1 MDGERKK
8 EDDNQQMFIVQE
20 FGLVYFNYYTKIVK
34 MIIRV
39 KIIFSQNCLNSIKKI
54 NQFFLNDT
62 FESVK
67 IERSK
72 GRQTSPYSTYVLYNS
87 HSKNNNYDQSELLC
101 QKYKR

>member
-8 EDDNQQMFIVQE
+8 EDDNQQMFIVQGFE
-20 FGLVYFNYYTKIVK
+20 LVYFNYFY
-34 MIIRV
+34 
-39 KIIFSQNCLNSIKKI
+39 QNSKNLHKSKNNFFLELPNSIKKI

-62 FESVK
+62 FESLK

-87 HSKNNNYDQSELLC
+87 HSQI
-101 QKYKR
+101 Q